1 MHTENPCLPASVRR
15 RNHRRYSLYRNLS
28 GTALYPEWLCP
39 LLLVQR
45 QPGGSSLFTV
55 QKQSFYCH
63 RLPHHPTSE
72 VQEPYAA
79 EYIFS
84 LSCTH
89 ANVFNLCRR
98 LQAKRSLS
106 DCAFICGILHI
117 ERGRYNRQK
126 QTPAG
131 SSSRF
136 HIFGNEE
143 KTSSAISL

>member
-15 RNHRRYSLYRNLS
+15 RNHRWYSLYRNLS
-28 GTALYPEWLCP
+28 GTALYPEWLYP

-55 QKQSFYCH
+55 QKQSLNCH
-63 RLPHHPTSE
+63 RLPNHPTSE
-72 VQEPYAA
+72 MQEPDAT
-79 EYIFS
+79 EQIFP

-98 LQAKRSLS
+98 LQTKRSLS
-106 DCAFICGILHI
+106 DRACICSILHI
-117 ERGRYNRQK
+117 EHDSYNRQK

-136 HIFGNEE
+136 HIFVNEE